1 MDSRTSA
8 LLKAPEEN
16 DKPNKADSFTFRI
29 AVKLEMKR
37 SFDRC
42 KFFKKTVQPICSWI
56 TIKPL

>member
-37 SFDRC
+37 SFDMC
-42 KFFKKTVQPICSWI
+42 KVF
-56 TIKPL
+56 